1 MRSMKAFYRLAVVVT
16 VGTTLVLIWLS
27 LGVGIIGA
35 DGDPANAMYFSV
47 PVIALIGGI
56 IGRFKPRGMARTLLA
71 MAGAQG
77 VIALIALIAGL
88 GLPWSGPAEIILL
101 NGFFVVV
108 FVGAAWLF
116 KRSDHASN
124 EAT

>member
-1 MRSMKAFYRLAVVVT
+1 MKAFYRLAVVVT

-47 PVIALIGGI
+47 PIIAVIGAI
-56 IGRFKPRGMARTLLA
+56 IARLRPVGMARTLLV

-77 VIALIALIAGL
+77 FIALIALIARL
-88 GLPWSGPAEIILL
+88 GRPWSGPAEIILL
-101 NGFFVVV
+101 NGFFVAV
-108 FVGAAWLF
+108 FVAAAWLF
-116 KRSDHASN
+116 KRSEHESST